1 MKDSVVIKSNKYGI
15 TLVLSKDVSFEQLIR
30 DICTKFARSR
40 DFFGNAAMVLTIEGR
55 AVTAEESAVII
66 DAIQLNSDIS
76 ILLVEE
82 KQEIKDARMQGKID
96 KFYYEKIYDN
106 AKIIKGTVANKDVVT
121 SDSSIIILGDI
132 KSRARVESAGNI
144 IVFGTVDGELH
155 AGFPNDN
162 NCYIIA
168 NEIRAEQVSIGD
180 ITGDVVLQ
188 KKWLGK
194 AKKAGAQPI
203 SIVVWERELLC
214 EPIKSGLIKHI

>member
-40 DFFGNAAMVLTIEGR
+40 DFFGNATMVLTIEGR

-82 KQEIKDARMQGKID
+82 NQEIKDVQMQGKID

-121 SDSSIIILGDI
+121 SDSSIIILGDV
-132 KSRARVESAGNI
+132 KSKAKVESAGNI
-144 IVFGTVDGELH
+144 IVFGTVEGRIH
-155 AGFPNDN
+155 AGFPHDD

-180 ITGDVVLQ
+180 VTGEVILQ

-194 AKKAGAQPI
+194 PKKAGAQPI
-203 SIVVWERELLC
+203 SAVVWEGELLC
-214 EPIKSGLIKHI
+214 EPIKSGLLKHI